1 QDLPDA
7 LAKRFKEYGGNL
19 MLLHFVEKI
28 KIEENKPTGIM
39 LKNDE
44 FISSKYVVSNCDATY
59 TFFEL
64 LRGEINNDELLSW
77 LRIGA
82 QHLLSTTYC
91 DVEVILM
98 RFPDRSNDILVILR
112 EECSPGHEKFKLT
125 IKEKEILG
133 HLIKGLRNKEIA
145 TSLNM
150 SPHTVNAH
158 LDSIYNKFG
167 VTNRLAAAIIALKN
181 GFALPKDISQKNFVR

>member
-1 QDLPDA
+1 
-7 LAKRFKEYGGNL
+7 
-19 MLLHFVEKI
+19 
-28 KIEENKPTGIM
+28 
-39 LKNDE
+39 
-44 FISSKYVVSNCDATY
+44 
-59 TFFEL
+59 
-64 LRGEINNDELLSW
+64 
-77 LRIGA
+77 
-82 QHLLSTTYC
+82 
-91 DVEVILM
+91 M

-181 GFALPKDISQKNFVR
+181 GFALPKDISQKNFVLNPANM

>member
-1 QDLPDA
+1 MG
-7 LAKRFKEYGGNL
+7 KNKEL
-19 MLLHFVEKI
+19 TVLSLKEKI
-28 KIEENKPTGIM
+28 KALDHIIENEPVILLKGTGDI
-39 LKNDE
+39 L
-44 FISSKYVVSNCDATY
+44 ISDKAKTVIA
-59 TFFEL
+59 
-64 LRGEINNDELLSW
+64 RRKINNDELLSW